1 MNAYELSEK
10 KNKII
15 RQARYLAEETDSNT
29 ETVLLT
35 DDEVINIV
43 ETLEECVGF
52 INEILKT
59 VEVHIGG
66 TE

>member
-15 RQARYLAEETDSNT
+15 QQANYLRGEVGSNA

-35 DDEVINIV
+35 DDEVLNIV
-43 ETLEECVGF
+43 EALEECVGF
-52 INEILKT
+52 INERLKT
-59 VEVHIGG
+59 AQVI
-66 TE
+66 

>member
-15 RQARYLAEETDSNT
+15 RQAEYLRGETRQET

-35 DDEVINIV
+35 DDEVLNIV
-43 ETLEECVGF
+43 EALEECVEF
-52 INEILKT
+52 INAKLK
-59 VEVHIGG
+59 EVIIK
-66 TE
+66 

>member
-15 RQARYLAEETDSNT
+15 QQSNYLRGEVGSNA

-35 DDEVINIV
+35 DDEVLNIV
-43 ETLEECVGF
+43 EALEECVGF
-52 INEILKT
+52 INERLKT
-59 VEVHIGG
+59 VQVI
-66 TE
+66 

>member
-15 RQARYLAEETDSNT
+15 RQAEYLRGETRTET

-35 DDEVINIV
+35 DDEVLNIV
-43 ETLEECVGF
+43 EALEECVDF
-52 INEILKT
+52 INEKLK
-59 VEVHIGG
+59 EVKI
-66 TE
+66 T